1 MKTLKKGDIKIKK
14 EKKKKE
20 KKRKEI
26 QKHTGR
32 NTLHINSSQGFCYL
46 KID

>member
-1 MKTLKKGDIKIKK
+1 MKTLNKGDIKLK
-14 EKKKKE
+14 EEKQK

-46 KID
+46 EID

>member
-1 MKTLKKGDIKIKK
+1 MKTLNKGDIKLKQEKQKNKK
-14 EKKKKE
+14 
-20 KKRKEI
+20 KEI

-32 NTLHINSSQGFCYL
+32 NTLHINSSQEFCYL